1 MQKLLFVLLGQLLLA
16 TSILS
21 AQSRLYTTVYFAHN
35 QYQLSDSA
43 KVMLR
48 QSMAQLPPKSVLK
61 LAGHTDSV
69 GSATY
74 NLQLAQQRNSAV
86 QSFLVE
92 FGIPSQKIQ
101 TAVYGEQQP
110 LAPNNTEAGKQQNR
124 RVEIWVEREPGQRSD
139 PFAALGTELQ
149 TFTVAG
155 NAPIVL
161 VGKQG
166 TRISLPK
173 NAFCKRNGKPVT
185 GQVHIELREVYTK
198 AEMLEANLHTMSD
211 GRLLES
217 GGMIY
222 IAATA
227 QGQPLKLQ
235 SGVQL
240 EIDFGAGATEP
251 SMGVFLGKE
260 QDGQVN
266 WQPQK
271 PRADAKPQA
280 DRAPQRGRREG
291 RPRDNVEGRGLAV
304 LSQEERELERVL
316 LRSNRLGWINC
327 DRFYLIENKSDLWV
341 GVDTLFRPV
350 VRLVFK
356 DINAVMAASYA
367 NDSSVVFRQVPIGLT
382 ATLVAFT
389 LVNGEYYFVSREL
402 VLTNNQRENL
412 ELVKIALTDMKKEF
426 RRLN

>member
-16 TSILS
+16 TPFLL
-21 AQSRLYTTVYFAHN
+21 AQSRLHTTVYFAHN

-43 KVMLR
+43 KVLLR
-48 QSMAQLPPKSVLK
+48 QSMAQLPPESMLK

-69 GSATY
+69 GSAAY

-92 FGIPSQKIQ
+92 LGIPSQKIQ
-101 TAVYGEQQP
+101 TAVYGKQQP
-110 LAPNNTEAGKQQNR
+110 LAPNSTEAGKQQNR
-124 RVEIWVEREPGQRSD
+124 RVEIWVERAPWQRSD

-155 NAPIVL
+155 NAPIAL

-166 TRISLPK
+166 TRLSLPK
-173 NAFCKRNGKPVT
+173 NAFCKRNGQPVT
-185 GQVHIELREVYTK
+185 GQIRIELREVYTK
-198 AEMLEANLHTMSD
+198 AEMLEANLHTLSD

-240 EIDFGAGATEP
+240 EIDFGAGATQP
-251 SMGVFLGKE
+251 GMGVFLGKE

-271 PRADAKPQA
+271 QRADAQPQT

-291 RPRDNVEGRGLAV
+291 RPRDSVEGRGLTV
-304 LSQEERELERVL
+304 LSQEERQLEAVL

-327 DRFYLIENKSDLWV
+327 DRFYLIENRSDLWV
-341 GVDTLFRPV
+341 GVDTLYRTV

-356 DINAVMAASYA
+356 DINSVMGSSVL
-367 NDSSVVFRQVPIGLT
+367 NDSTLVFRGVPVGMT
-382 ATLVAFT
+382 ATLVAFGV
-389 LVNGEYYFVSREL
+389 VNGEYYFMSREL
-402 VLTNNQRENL
+402 VLGHNQRENL
-412 ELVKIALTDMKKEF
+412 ELVKGSLAELRQAF
-426 RRLN
+426 RRLD